1 LRFNSRVSSPAP
13 DPAASATRQ
22 AILAA
27 AKSLLAEQGRDALNM
42 SRVARRARINR
53 GTTYLHYA
61 SREALLLDTL
71 KDVSRELCAEVFPP
85 DSALVDNDPDRWL
98 DGAERLAR
106 FAMAKPALG
115 QIWLNYILTSDAA
128 AKDPFWKQWMD
139 ANRRLASTGRSRPG
153 IDQEVLAVMLLS
165 TYFVWPVWVE
175 AHTPAGSSRE
185 AMARR
190 LARETVRLLRHGVL
204 RDEAGPQRKARA
216 ARKRVSRRPRR
227 RAGAISGT

>member
-1 LRFNSRVSSPAP
+1 VSNAP
-13 DPAASATRQ
+13 SAEPTRR

-42 SRVARRARINR
+42 SRVARQARINR

-71 KDVSRELCAEVFPP
+71 KDVSRELCAEIFPP
-85 DSALVDNDPDRWL
+85 ESSLVDNDPDKWI

-128 AKDPFWKQWMD
+128 AKDPFWKQWID
-139 ANRRLASTGRSRPG
+139 ASRRLASTGRSRPG

-175 AHTPAGSSRE
+175 AHTPAGGSRE
-185 AMARR
+185 AMTQR

-204 RDEAGPQRKARA
+204 RDESPERKPAPVTH
-216 ARKRVSRRPRR
+216 KRTARRPRR
-227 RAGAISGT
+227 RPARA

>member
-1 LRFNSRVSSPAP
+1 MSSMP
-13 DPAASATRQ
+13 SADSMPSSTSTRQ

-42 SRVARRARINR
+42 SRVARQARINR

-71 KDVSRELCAEVFPP
+71 KDVSRELCAEIFPP
-85 DSALVDNDPDRWL
+85 ESALVDNDPDRWI

-128 AKDPFWKQWMD
+128 AKDPFWKQWID

-175 AHTPAGSSRE
+175 AHTPSGSSRD

-204 RDEAGPQRKARA
+204 RDDADPERKVAPP
-216 ARKRVSRRPRR
+216 ARKHGARRPRR
-227 RAGAISGT
+227 RSARA

>member
-1 LRFNSRVSSPAP
+1 VSSSPGGVSIP
-13 DPAASATRQ
+13 SSTSTRR

-27 AKSLLAEQGRDALNM
+27 AKCLLAEQGRDALNM
-42 SRVARRARINR
+42 SRVARQARINR

-71 KDVSRELCAEVFPP
+71 KDVSRELCAEIFPP
-85 DSALVDNDPDRWL
+85 DRPLDDNDPDNWL

-115 QIWLNYILTSDAA
+115 QIWLNYILTSQAA
-128 AKDPFWKQWMD
+128 AKDPFLKQWID
-139 ANRRLASTGRSRPG
+139 ATRRLASTGRSRPG
-153 IDQEVLAVMLLS
+153 IDAEVLAIMLLS
-165 TYFVWPVWVE
+165 TYFVWPVWVD

-185 AMARR
+185 VMARR

-204 RDEAGPQRKARA
+204 RDDAGTERRVAPP
-216 ARKRVSRRPRR
+216 ARKRSSRQSRRRME
-227 RAGAISGT
+227 RA